1 MPKITKY
8 LILIAGLVLV
18 SHTSFSQTGDE
29 WIVDGQE
36 YYKIPV
42 GKEGIYK
49 IDYANLTALGPA
61 LDNVDP
67 RNFQLFRN
75 GQEQYIY
82 VQGEQDGSFD
92 QGDLIEF
99 YGQKNDGTLETK
111 LYKSPSDQPHQD
123 YSIFTD
129 TSSYYLTWS
138 SSPSSKRYSA
148 YYDNNYAGKT
158 SNTDFMHSV
167 IQVFT
172 SRYFAGIP
180 INNDAAQLYSE
191 YTGGQGFH
199 KWVWSSQGQFN
210 VALPAITIARALE
223 AFEEIKTSIKD

>member
-29 WIVDGQE
+29 WIVGCQE

-61 LDNVDP
+61 LENVDP

-191 YTGGQGFH
+191 YTGGEGFH

-223 AFEEIKTSIKD
+223 AFEEIKASIKD